1 MDQVGG
7 LSDSPLDYNN
17 RNTIYIDQS
26 GLYSLILRS
35 EKPEA
40 KIFKKWITSELLPT
54 IRSTGSYI
62 IPKTINKQIILKNE
76 KDLHYKVIN
85 FIKDSYPDIILI
97 PGLGEHQTTSQLR
110 CDAYNKGYTAG
121 QPDILILN
129 SHKTY
134 SGFALELKSPLG
146 KGELSSKQSNY
157 LNNLKLQNY
166 KILVSDNY
174 DMTLINLINYFRD
187 TRICCQYCIKKFKNH
202 TTLAT
207 HHKYFHRIT
216 TPSDI
221 IEY

>member
-1 MDQVGG
+1 MD
-7 LSDSPLDYNN
+7 N
-17 RNTIYIDQS
+17 
-26 GLYSLILRS
+26 
-35 EKPEA
+35 
-40 KIFKKWITSELLPT
+40 
-54 IRSTGSYI
+54 IRIITGSYI

-85 FIKDSYPDIILI
+85 FIKDNYPDIILI

-110 CDAYNKGYTAG
+110 CDAYHKGYTAG

-166 KILVSDNY
+166 TILVSDNY
-174 DMTLINLINYFRD
+174 DMILINLINYFRD

-202 TTLAT
+202 ETLAT
-207 HHKYFHRIT
+207 HHRYFHRIT